1 MEGGDLGQGNYC
13 GIVQLLGKHRQ
24 IVCRRKSFQVRKNVQ
39 YPVASH
45 DRLASERLMND

>member
-1 MEGGDLGQGNYC
+1 VEGGDLGQGNNC

-24 IVCRRKSFQVRKNVQ
+24 VIRRRKSFQVRKNVQ
-39 YPVASH
+39 YPVTSH